1 MKSLVLFLVVLLFM
15 AQSQVE
21 GPMDRVWD
29 RFRNIL
35 GVNREGVK
43 SIEVTT
49 SKSVY
54 AVGEKVEIMIKNNGS
69 SILEGTPSYR
79 IYDSS
84 DREIF
89 SPMMAQVITTLGVNE
104 STSFTWNQI
113 DNSGKQAKEGTY
125 RVEVSFA
132 GLNGGARFE
141 IKGSYARIGDII
153 AEPQKYE
160 GKEVMIKGRFMGWSL
175 PEEHEIVTPM
185 ITRSDWILDDESGAM
200 YVTKLNPEPLDPME
214 DVGRKVIVS
223 GIIRL
228 QEGKPYLE
236 GRSLRVI

>member
-1 MKSLVLFLVVLLFM
+1 MKSLVLFLAVLLFM
-15 AQSQVE
+15 VQSQVE

-35 GVNREGVK
+35 GVNREGAK
-43 SIEVTT
+43 SMEVTT
-49 SKSVY
+49 SKDVY
-54 AVGEKVEIMIKNNGS
+54 SVGEKVAIMIKNTGS
-69 SILEGTPSYR
+69 SVLEGTPGYR

-104 STSFTWNQI
+104 SASFTWNQI
-113 DNSGKQAKEGTY
+113 DNGGKQAKEGTY

-132 GLNGGARFE
+132 GLNGGARFQ

-175 PEEHEIVTPM
+175 PEAHEIVTPM
-185 ITRSDWILDDESGAM
+185 VTRSDWILDDESGAM
-200 YVTKLNPEPLDPME
+200 YVTKLNPDPLDPME
-214 DVGRKVIVS
+214 DIGRKVVVS
-223 GIIRL
+223 GIVRL